1 MLTDCVS
8 AHIWPVVGD
17 ASRMHTMVFLVFASR
32 MGPSN
37 ASALRRFF
45 PEIEKMVSELLI
57 MSPVAAHGFLFSF
70 ERHNELCEEI
80 SESLVRSGQLWESFH
95 LHMLCVFMTQSRS
108 QLGIVLF
115 QESFQPIKFH
125 WQLMLGLVYS
135 GPKQP
140 NLG

>member
-8 AHIWPVVGD
+8 AHIWPAVGD

-57 MSPVAAHGFLFSF
+57 MSPIAAHGFLFSF
-70 ERHNELCEEI
+70 ERHSELCEEI
-80 SESLVRSGQLWESFH
+80 SESLVCSG
-95 LHMLCVFMTQSRS
+95 
-108 QLGIVLF
+108 
-115 QESFQPIKFH
+115 
-125 WQLMLGLVYS
+125 
-135 GPKQP
+135 
-140 NLG
+140 